1 MGLYDRVQMK
11 SRLERDFYPLEAVFE
26 QAGLKEE
33 SNQSYTKAG
42 LVPWSVHVHADKIR
56 KNGYHFPYAH
66 REQDWL
72 GRVYLPKE
80 SLEASLGQELG
91 HQGTELVLA
100 SQSQDVKQVLATTR
114 LIAHA
119 GGTMREA
126 GFLAAYSN
134 SLQALKQNYSLGHR
148 IFEFDLNLTQDGR
161 LAAVHNWEGEAV
173 TSQEWESAKTSDK
186 GNRQAQYI
194 SLFWEDILKQMEVNP
209 DMIVVTDT
217 KVQSKSQA
225 EVEEQY
231 RILGQAVKELNPA
244 LADRILVQLYQPED
258 YAWVE
263 ELGMFKH
270 YILTLYAS
278 DLEEEAIAKT
288 LVDKSKILAVTL
300 PQKDKRLTDSLI
312 DQIHAQDR
320 LVFVHTVDGFA
331 TLSKIINR
339 RIDGVY
345 TNNLLAKDLELY
357 QAVLDSQKAFDIEV
371 YRK

>member
-1 MGLYDRVQMK
+1 MK

-33 SNQSYTKAG
+33 SDQSYTKAG
-42 LVPWSVHVHADKIR
+42 LVPWSVHVHADKIQ

-100 SQSQDVKQVLATTR
+100 SQSQDVKQVLARTR

-244 LADRILVQLYQPED
+244 LADRILVQLYQPKD

-331 TLSKIINR
+331 TLSKTLNR

-357 QAVLDSQKAFDIEV
+357 QAVLDSQKSFDIEV